1 MYYVDPDGN
10 HLEFQVD
17 SVDTNEETSAYL
29 ASEEFKANPFG
40 VDFDPEELV
49 RRLQSGESHASIKK
63 RPASGSRSLDT
74 VPIA

>member
-1 MYYVDPDGN
+1 MP
-10 HLEFQVD
+10 QVD
-17 SVDTNEETSAYL
+17 NFDTNEETTEYLQSAGFI
-29 ASEEFKANPFG
+29 ENPIG

-63 RPASGSRSLDT
+63 RPEIGPRGLDT